1 MRILGT
7 IITLLFLISF
17 ITLIISFIGGKIL
30 KNEKLKNLTRKSLIT
45 SILTFI
51 LLVIVASLDK
61 NIENKKENSELQT
74 IETTKT
80 ENNAKSDNNV
90 KFKGDLIVTNEDRKL
105 KVNLNTNSP
114 DDAIFTVFVT
124 TSDFNALSENII
136 IKNGRAE
143 QIFNIPK
150 EWGNIAVA
158 VSAVLTF
165 KNNEI
170 KQSEK
175 VKEFFKNEG
184 VTLETKTIDIPSKE
198 IVQQT
203 KENTYQN
210 TKKELIKA
218 SNGLILKIEEFQDE
232 NRVAVIVIFD
242 NIWYQIEK
250 YEKEEI
256 VNTLDP
262 ALKNLVAS
270 TKNISPDKVFVFY
283 KNRNSKNIVN
293 RTMFGKLEILE
304 LIYNFQLLTYI
315 KKMYIIII
323 YINIYTL
330 GGVIMKKMIS
340 DFEKYLKENLKKV
353 NELAAKNEVRD
364 LNGRIC
370 IAKDDEWKDENEW
383 EESTTKTP
391 SKVI

>member
-17 ITLIISFIGGKIL
+17 ITLIVSFIGGKIL
-30 KNEKLKNLTRKSLIT
+30 KNEKLKNLIRKSLIA

-51 LLVIVASLDK
+51 LLVIVASLDE
-61 NIENKKENSELQT
+61 NVENKKENSEPKT
-74 IETTKT
+74 IKT
-80 ENNAKSDNNV
+80 ENNAKPDNNV

-105 KVNLNTNSP
+105 KVNLNTNSL

-124 TSDFNALSENII
+124 TNDFNTLSENII

-150 EWGNIAVA
+150 EWGNITVA

-170 KQSEK
+170 KQPEK

-184 VTLETKTIDIPSKE
+184 VILETKTIDIPSKE

-283 KNRNSKNIVN
+283 QNKNHKDLVN
-293 RTMFGKLEILE
+293 RTMFGNLEIIE
-304 LIYNFQLLTYI
+304 
-315 KKMYIIII
+315 
-323 YINIYTL
+323 
-330 GGVIMKKMIS
+330 
-340 DFEKYLKENLKKV
+340 
-353 NELAAKNEVRD
+353 
-364 LNGRIC
+364 
-370 IAKDDEWKDENEW
+370 
-383 EESTTKTP
+383 
-391 SKVI
+391 

>member
-17 ITLIISFIGGKIL
+17 ITLIVSFIGGKIL
-30 KNEKLKNLTRKSLIT
+30 KNEKLKNLIRKSLIA

-51 LLVIVASLDK
+51 LLVIVASLDE
-61 NIENKKENSELQT
+61 NVENKKENSEPKT
-74 IETTKT
+74 IKT
-80 ENNAKSDNNV
+80 ENNAKPDNNV

-124 TSDFNALSENII
+124 TNDFNTLSENII

-150 EWGNIAVA
+150 EWGNITVA

-170 KQSEK
+170 KQPEK

-184 VTLETKTIDIPSKE
+184 VILETKTIDIPSKE

-283 KNRNSKNIVN
+283 QNKNHKDLVN
-293 RTMFGKLEILE
+293 RTMFGNLEIIE
-304 LIYNFQLLTYI
+304 
-315 KKMYIIII
+315 
-323 YINIYTL
+323 
-330 GGVIMKKMIS
+330 
-340 DFEKYLKENLKKV
+340 
-353 NELAAKNEVRD
+353 
-364 LNGRIC
+364 
-370 IAKDDEWKDENEW
+370 
-383 EESTTKTP
+383 
-391 SKVI
+391 

>member
-17 ITLIISFIGGKIL
+17 ITLIVSFIGGKIL
-30 KNEKLKNLTRKSLIT
+30 KNEKLKNLIRKSLIA

-51 LLVIVASLDK
+51 LLVIVASLDE
-61 NIENKKENSELQT
+61 NVENKKENSEPKT
-74 IETTKT
+74 IKT
-80 ENNAKSDNNV
+80 ENNAKPDNNV
-90 KFKGDLIVTNEDRKL
+90 KFKGDLIVINEDRKL

-124 TSDFNALSENII
+124 TNDFNTLSENII

-150 EWGNIAVA
+150 EWGNITVA

-170 KQSEK
+170 KQPEK

-184 VTLETKTIDIPSKE
+184 VILETKTIDIPSKE

-283 KNRNSKNIVN
+283 QNKNHKDLVN
-293 RTMFGKLEILE
+293 RTMFGNLEIIE
-304 LIYNFQLLTYI
+304 
-315 KKMYIIII
+315 
-323 YINIYTL
+323 
-330 GGVIMKKMIS
+330 
-340 DFEKYLKENLKKV
+340 
-353 NELAAKNEVRD
+353 
-364 LNGRIC
+364 
-370 IAKDDEWKDENEW
+370 
-383 EESTTKTP
+383 
-391 SKVI
+391 

>member
-17 ITLIISFIGGKIL
+17 ITLIVSFIGGKIL
-30 KNEKLKNLTRKSLIT
+30 KNEKLKNLIRKSLIA

-51 LLVIVASLDK
+51 LLVIVASLDE
-61 NIENKKENSELQT
+61 NVENKKENSEPKT
-74 IETTKT
+74 IKT
-80 ENNAKSDNNV
+80 ENNAKPDNNV

-124 TSDFNALSENII
+124 TNDFNTLSENII

-150 EWGNIAVA
+150 EWGNITVA
-158 VSAVLTF
+158 ISAVLTF

-170 KQSEK
+170 KQPEK

-184 VTLETKTIDIPSKE
+184 VILETKTIDIPSKE

-283 KNRNSKNIVN
+283 QNKNHKDLVN
-293 RTMFGKLEILE
+293 RTMFGNLEIIE
-304 LIYNFQLLTYI
+304 
-315 KKMYIIII
+315 
-323 YINIYTL
+323 
-330 GGVIMKKMIS
+330 
-340 DFEKYLKENLKKV
+340 
-353 NELAAKNEVRD
+353 
-364 LNGRIC
+364 
-370 IAKDDEWKDENEW
+370 
-383 EESTTKTP
+383 
-391 SKVI
+391 

>member
-17 ITLIISFIGGKIL
+17 ITLIVSFIGGKIL
-30 KNEKLKNLTRKSLIT
+30 KNEKLKNLIRKSLIT

-51 LLVIVASLDK
+51 LLVIVASLDE

-80 ENNAKSDNNV
+80 ENNAKHDNNV

-124 TSDFNALSENII
+124 TSDFNTLSENII

-256 VNTLDP
+256 VNTLDS

-283 KNRNSKNIVN
+283 KNRSSKNLVN
-293 RTMFGKLEILE
+293 RTMFGNLEIIE
-304 LIYNFQLLTYI
+304 
-315 KKMYIIII
+315 
-323 YINIYTL
+323 
-330 GGVIMKKMIS
+330 
-340 DFEKYLKENLKKV
+340 
-353 NELAAKNEVRD
+353 
-364 LNGRIC
+364 
-370 IAKDDEWKDENEW
+370 
-383 EESTTKTP
+383 
-391 SKVI
+391 

>member
-1 MRILGT
+1 M
-7 IITLLFLISF
+7 ISF
-17 ITLIISFIGGKIL
+17 IALIVSFIGGKIL

-80 ENNAKSDNNV
+80 ENNAKPDNNV

-124 TSDFNALSENII
+124 TSDFNTLSENII

-283 KNRNSKNIVN
+283 KNRNSKNIIN

>member
-17 ITLIISFIGGKIL
+17 ITLIVSFIGGKIL
-30 KNEKLKNLTRKSLIT
+30 KNEKLKNLIRKSLIA

-51 LLVIVASLDK
+51 LLVIVASLDE
-61 NIENKKENSELQT
+61 NVENKKENSEPKT
-74 IETTKT
+74 IKT
-80 ENNAKSDNNV
+80 ENNAKPDNNV
-90 KFKGDLIVTNEDRKL
+90 KFKGDLIVINEDRKL

-124 TSDFNALSENII
+124 TNDFNTLSENII

-150 EWGNIAVA
+150 EWGNITVA

-170 KQSEK
+170 KQPEK

-184 VTLETKTIDIPSKE
+184 VILETKTIDIPSKE

-242 NIWYQIEK
+242 NIWYQIGK
-250 YEKEEI
+250 YEKDEI

-283 KNRNSKNIVN
+283 QNKNHKDLVN
-293 RTMFGKLEILE
+293 RTMFGNLEIIE
-304 LIYNFQLLTYI
+304 
-315 KKMYIIII
+315 
-323 YINIYTL
+323 
-330 GGVIMKKMIS
+330 
-340 DFEKYLKENLKKV
+340 
-353 NELAAKNEVRD
+353 
-364 LNGRIC
+364 
-370 IAKDDEWKDENEW
+370 
-383 EESTTKTP
+383 
-391 SKVI
+391 